1 MASRFKQGYFQP
13 RNPEKYVGDVTKI
26 RFMSSWELSFQRFL
40 DGNPNIIRWSSEC
53 IAIPYLKPTDGKIHR
68 YYPDF
73 WIEYINKDGEVLQEV
88 LEIKPK
94 SQAGGKAV
102 GRMSLY
108 EKAQYAINLAKWE
121 SCKRFCDQR
130 GITFRILTEQE
141 LFNQGKK

>member
-40 DGNPNIIRWSSEC
+40 DGNPNILRWSSEC
-53 IAIPYLKPTDGKIHR
+53 IAIPYMKPTDGKIHR

-94 SQAGGKAV
+94 SQAGGKSV

>member
-1 MASRFKQGYFQP
+1 MGKFKQGYFQP

-26 RFMSSWELSFQRFL
+26 RYMSSWELSFQRFL
-40 DGNPNIIRWSSEC
+40 DGNPNILRWSSEC

-73 WIEYINKDGEVLQEV
+73 WIEYINKDGEILQEV

-94 SQAGGKAV
+94 SQAGGKSV
-102 GRMSLY
+102 GRMTLY

>member
-40 DGNPNIIRWSSEC
+40 DGNPNILRWSSEA
-53 IAIPYLKPTDGKIHR
+53 IAIPYLKPTDGKIHK

-94 SQAGGKAV
+94 SQAGGKSV